1 MALIKCPE
9 CNKEISDKSQQCIH
23 CGYPISISIASNK
36 TNETICTVNGEKKY
50 LDFLLDDIAMKEKYD
65 CLIHTIDCDS
75 ITAFKIIKEVEN
87 THQIPQTLNFET
99 HSQWLKRQEQ
109 EKMQKQA
116 KIPHCPTCGST
127 DIQKI
132 SGTKRWLST
141 GLFGLASSDIGKS
154 MCCKKCGYKW

>member
-1 MALIKCPE
+1 MALIKCTE

-23 CGYPISISIASNK
+23 CGYPISISISSNK